1 VVTSSVGAEP
11 IRQHSETESRDY
23 ECAICGHK
31 QTGLKQ
37 AQYVNEKG
45 EVSTRV
51 KKAKKPNAKKPKA
64 KKPNAK
70 KPNAK
75 KPNAKTKSR
84 KRK

>member
-1 VVTSSVGAEP
+1 MFPVVTSSVGAEP

-23 ECAICGHK
+23 ECAIWCHK

-51 KKAKKPNAKKPKA
+51 KKAKKPKAKKPK
-64 KKPNAK
+64 
-70 KPNAK
+70 
-75 KPNAKTKSR
+75 AKTKSR